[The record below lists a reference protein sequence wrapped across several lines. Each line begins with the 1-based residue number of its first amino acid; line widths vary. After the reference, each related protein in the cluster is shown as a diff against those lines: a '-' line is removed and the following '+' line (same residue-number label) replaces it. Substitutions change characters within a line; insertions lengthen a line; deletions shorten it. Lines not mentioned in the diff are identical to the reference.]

1 MSDEGVALAYD
12 DVTFR
17 YPGSHGDV
25 LSGVSMAASR
35 WRGGPRPLRFTHSSR
50 PLALG

>member
-12 DVTFR
+12 NVTFR

-25 LSGVSMAASR
+25 LSGVSMAVPA
-35 WRGGPRPLRFTHSSR
+35 GAFALLVQNILRIAVIDGR
-50 PLALG
+50 L